1 LELSCNPLIIKYLLL
16 VLLMMFIFAPL
27 SSSRAHKHTR
37 IQTDAFLESKGW
49 FASNGAF
56 FRRWM
61 PTVANGE
68 AMKFLSFAGD
78 RKRDLRRGTRSGK
91 VQAARLSL
99 LAFVASFDRSQP
111 WAA

>member
-1 LELSCNPLIIKYLLL
+1 
-16 VLLMMFIFAPL
+16 
-27 SSSRAHKHTR
+27 
-37 IQTDAFLESKGW
+37 
-49 FASNGAF
+49 
-56 FRRWM
+56 
-61 PTVANGE
+61 
-68 AMKFLSFAGD
+68 MKFLSFAGD

>member
-1 LELSCNPLIIKYLLL
+1 
-16 VLLMMFIFAPL
+16 MMFIFVRPL
-27 SSSRAHKHTR
+27 LSPSRARTHTR